1 MKAQDRHAQGVR
13 KATLPKVKKGCR
25 LIGLTG
31 TNGAGKGEAAA
42 FFIKHGYAYFSLSD
56 VIREK
61 LVEGGF
67 EPSRDNLI
75 RTGNDL
81 RKEGGPDILAR
92 LVMDKVRGKAVIDSI
107 RNAAEI
113 AYLKKHKGFILL
125 AVDAPAALRFERVLK
140 RGRDESARTLEE
152 FIRKEKEE
160 RSRDAAAQQLDAC
173 LALADLA
180 IRNEGSLEELHR
192 QLEEL
197 L

>member
-1 MKAQDRHAQGVR
+1 MKAQDRQAQGVR
-13 KATLPKVKKGCR
+13 NSTSPAVKKGCR

-42 FFIKHGYAYFSLSD
+42 FFAKHGYAYFSLSD

-61 LVEGGF
+61 LVEGRL

-81 RKEGGPDILAR
+81 RKDGGPDILAR
-92 LVMDKVRGKAVIDSI
+92 LVMTKVRGKAVIDSI

-113 AYLKKHKGFILL
+113 AYLKKHEGFILL
-125 AVDAPAALRFERVLK
+125 AFDAPAALRFERVFK

-152 FIRKEKEE
+152 FIRKENEE

-173 LALADLA
+173 LALADLT
-180 IRNEGSLEELHR
+180 ICNEGSLEELHR
-192 QLEEL
+192 QLEEIL
-197 L
+197 